1 MAVGAWEGLLIVV
14 GFGHVV
20 HLYDL
25 TVLVNNRLFIISF
38 RLFEEF
44 NPNMDIRPNHTIYIN
59 NMNDKIKKE
68 GMFF

>member
-1 MAVGAWEGLLIVV
+1 MVLVLWHGI
-14 GFGHVV
+14 

-25 TVLVNNRLFIISF
+25 TFLASNRLFISF
-38 RLFEEF
+38 RLFEGF
-44 NPNMDIRPNHTIYIN
+44 FPDMDIRPNHTIYIN